1 MDTGRSRHMFQ
12 IPQPKNNRKR
22 MALAVS
28 LMAHCMVVYL
38 WLNRAPLFIQ
48 PSSVAWGVHGNSAN
62 LIYFPKVAEP
72 TKTAKKLHFR
82 PKTKQK
88 PAIEAPQQSVESA
101 RAGSPEGSLAQGPV
115 SGVEASPALPLVFP
129 DPSIYPWQLPK
140 GLQGDVVVE
149 VTIDEH
155 GVVTETKVVQSLQS
169 DIDDKVIA
177 TLKNWRFRPASV
189 DGVAIS
195 SRQDVHFHFPS

>member
-48 PSSVAWGVHGNSAN
+48 PSSVAWGIHGNSAN
-62 LIYFPKVAEP
+62 LIYFPKVTEP

-115 SGVEASPALPLVFP
+115 TGVEASPALPLVFP

>member
-1 MDTGRSRHMFQ
+1 MFQ
-12 IPQPKNNRKR
+12 LPQPANRR
-22 MALAVS
+22 RRSALVVS
-28 LMAHCMVVYL
+28 LIVHCVVVFL

-48 PSSVAWGVHGNSAN
+48 PSSVAWGIHGNSAN
-62 LIYFPKVAEP
+62 LIYFPRVAEP
-72 TKTAKKLHFR
+72 TKSAKKLHFR
-82 PKTKQK
+82 PKTKQQ
-88 PAIEAPQQSVESA
+88 PALEAPQQPIESA

-115 SGVEASPALPLVFP
+115 TGVEASPALPLVFP

-155 GVVTETKVVQSLQS
+155 GTVTETKVVQSLQS

-177 TLKNWRFRPASV
+177 TLKNWRFKPASV

>member
-1 MDTGRSRHMFQ
+1 MNTARICHMFQ
-12 IPQPKNNRKR
+12 IPQPKNSRKR

-28 LMAHCMVVYL
+28 LIAHCLVVYF
-38 WLNRAPLFIQ
+38 WLNRAPMFIQ
-48 PSSVAWGVHGNSAN
+48 PSSVAWGIHGNSAN
-62 LIYFPKVAEP
+62 LIYFPRVAEP
-72 TKTAKKLHFR
+72 ANTAKKVRFR
-82 PKTKQK
+82 PQTKQK
-88 PAIEAPQQSVESA
+88 PVIQTPPPVESA

-115 SGVEASPALPLVFP
+115 TGVEASPALPLVFP
-129 DPSIYPWQLPK
+129 DPSIFPWQLQ
-140 GLQGDVVVE
+140 GLQGDVIVE

-155 GVVTETKVVQSLQS
+155 GTVTETKVVQSLQS
-169 DIDDKVIA
+169 DIDEKVIA

>member
-88 PAIEAPQQSVESA
+88 PAIEAPQQPVESA

-115 SGVEASPALPLVFP
+115 TGVEASPALPLVFP

>member
-1 MDTGRSRHMFQ
+1 MDSDMFQ
-12 IPQPKNNRKR
+12 IPQPNDNQKR
-22 MALAVS
+22 RAIAAS
-28 LMAHCMVVYL
+28 LIAHCVIVFL
-38 WLNRAPLFIQ
+38 WLNRPPMFIQ
-48 PSSVAWGVHGNSAN
+48 PSSVAWGIHGNSAN
-62 LIYFPKVAEP
+62 LIYFPRVAEP
-72 TKTAKKLHFR
+72 TKSPKKLHFR
-82 PKTKQK
+82 PKTRQK
-88 PAIEAPQQSVESA
+88 PAIEAPQQPVESA
-101 RAGSPEGSLAQGPV
+101 RAGAPEGSLAQGPV
-115 SGVEASPALPLVFP
+115 TGVEASPALPLVFP

-140 GLQGDVVVE
+140 GLQGDVIVE

-155 GVVTETKVVQSLQS
+155 GIVTETKVVQSLQS

>member
-1 MDTGRSRHMFQ
+1 MFQ
-12 IPQPKNNRKR
+12 IPQPNNNRKR
-22 MALAVS
+22 MALAGS
-28 LMAHCMVVYL
+28 LIIHCVVVYL
-38 WLNRAPLFIQ
+38 WLNRAPIFIQ

-62 LIYFPKVAEP
+62 LIYFPRVAEP
-72 TKTAKKLHFR
+72 TNTAKKLHFR
-82 PKTKQK
+82 AKTKQK
-88 PAIEAPQQSVESA
+88 PTVETPQPTVESA
-101 RAGSPEGSLAQGPV
+101 RAGSVEGSLAQGPV
-115 SGVEASPALPLVFP
+115 TGVEANPALPLVFP

-140 GLQGDVVVE
+140 GLQGDVIVE

-155 GVVTETKVVQSLQS
+155 GTVTQTKVVQSLQS

>member
-115 SGVEASPALPLVFP
+115 TGVEASPALPLVFP

>member
-1 MDTGRSRHMFQ
+1 MFQ
-12 IPQPKNNRKR
+12 IPQPKNTRKR
-22 MALAVS
+22 IALTVS
-28 LMAHCMVVYL
+28 LLAHCVVVFL

-48 PSSVAWGVHGNSAN
+48 PSSVAWGIHGNSAN
-62 LIYFPKVAEP
+62 LIYFPRVAEP
-72 TKTAKKLHFR
+72 TSTAKKIHFR
-82 PKTKQK
+82 TRTKPK
-88 PAIEAPQQSVESA
+88 PAIEAPQQTIESG
-101 RAGSPEGSLAQGPV
+101 RAGSPEGSLAQGPAA
-115 SGVEASPALPLVFP
+115 GVEASPALPLVFP

-140 GLQGDVVVE
+140 GLQGDVIVE

-155 GVVTETKVVQSLQS
+155 GAVTQTKVVQSLQS

-177 TLKNWRFRPASV
+177 TLRNWRFRPASV

>member
-22 MALAVS
+22 MALVVS

-48 PSSVAWGVHGNSAN
+48 PSSVAWGIHGNSAN

-115 SGVEASPALPLVFP
+115 TGVEASPALPLVFP

-140 GLQGDVVVE
+140 GLQGDVIVE

>member
-1 MDTGRSRHMFQ
+1 MFQ
-12 IPQPKNNRKR
+12 VPQPANRR
-22 MALAVS
+22 RRAALVVS
-28 LMAHCMVVYL
+28 LILHCVIVFL
-38 WLNRAPLFIQ
+38 WLNRAPMFIQ
-48 PSSVAWGVHGNSAN
+48 PSSMTWGSHGNSAN
-62 LIYFPKVAEP
+62 LIYFPRVAEP

-88 PAIEAPQQSVESA
+88 PALEAPQPAESA
-101 RAGSPEGSLAQGPV
+101 RAGSLEGSLAQGPV
-115 SGVEASPALPLVFP
+115 TGVEASPALPLVFP
-129 DPSIYPWQLPK
+129 DPSIYPSQLPK
-140 GLQGDVVVE
+140 GLQGDVIVE

-155 GVVTETKVVQSLQS
+155 GTVTETKVVQSLQS

-177 TLKNWRFRPASV
+177 TLKNWRFKPASV

>member
-1 MDTGRSRHMFQ
+1 MFQ

-28 LMAHCMVVYL
+28 LIAHCVVVYL
-38 WLNRAPLFIQ
+38 WLNRAPMFIQ
-48 PSSVAWGVHGNSAN
+48 PSSVAWGMHGNSAN
-62 LIYFPKVAEP
+62 LIYFPRVAEP
-72 TKTAKKLHFR
+72 SAAAKKLRFR
-82 PKTKQK
+82 SKTKHK
-88 PAIEAPQQSVESA
+88 AIEAPQPPVESA
-101 RAGSPEGSLAQGPV
+101 RAGSADGSLAQGPV
-115 SGVEASPALPLVFP
+115 TGVEAIPALPLVFP
-129 DPSIYPWQLPK
+129 DPSIFPWQMPK
-140 GLQGDVVVE
+140 GLQGDVIVE

-155 GVVTETKVVQSLQS
+155 GNVTETKVVQSLQS

>member
-1 MDTGRSRHMFQ
+1 MDSGRTSKMFET
-12 IPQPKNNRKR
+12 PKPASHRRNA
-22 MALAVS
+22 ALAMSVII
-28 LMAHCMVVYL
+28 HCVIVYL
-38 WLNRAPLFIQ
+38 WLSRAPMFIQ
-48 PSSVAWGVHGNSAN
+48 PSSVAWGIHGNSAD
-62 LIYFPKVAEP
+62 LIYFPRVAKP

-88 PAIEAPQQSVESA
+88 PALEAPQQPTESA
-101 RAGSPEGSLAQGPV
+101 RAGSPDGSLAQGPV
-115 SGVEASPALPLVFP
+115 TGVEASPALPLVFP

-140 GLQGDVVVE
+140 GLQGDVIVE

-155 GVVTETKVVQSLQS
+155 GIVTETKVVQSLQS

>member
-1 MDTGRSRHMFQ
+1 MFQ
-12 IPQPKNNRKR
+12 IPQPASNRR
-22 MALAVS
+22 NTALVVS
-28 LMAHCMVVYL
+28 LLVHCLVVYL
-38 WLNRAPLFIQ
+38 WLNRGPLFVQ
-48 PSSVAWGVHGNSAN
+48 PSSIAWGTHGNSAD
-62 LIYFPKVAEP
+62 LIYFPRAAEP

-82 PKTKQK
+82 SKTKQK
-88 PAIEAPQQSVESA
+88 PAIEAPQQTVESA
-101 RAGSPEGSLAQGPV
+101 RAGAPEGSLFHGPV
-115 SGVEASPALPLVFP
+115 TGIEASPALPLVFP

-140 GLQGDVVVE
+140 GLQGDVIVE

-155 GVVTETKVVQSLQS
+155 GTVTETKVVQSLQS

-177 TLKNWRFRPASV
+177 TLKNWRFKPASV

>member
-28 LMAHCMVVYL
+28 LAAHCLVVYL
-38 WLNRAPLFIQ
+38 WLNRAPLFIK
-48 PSSVAWGVHGNSAN
+48 PSSVAWGLHGNSAN

-72 TKTAKKLHFR
+72 TKAAKKLHFR

-88 PAIEAPQQSVESA
+88 PAIEAPQQPVESA

-115 SGVEASPALPLVFP
+115 TGVEASPALPLVFP
-129 DPSIYPWQLPK
+129 DPSISRSQLPN
-140 GLQGDVVVE
+140 GLQGDVIVE

-155 GVVTETKVVQSLQS
+155 GTVTQTKVVQSLQS
-169 DIDDKVIA
+169 DIDEKVIA

>member
-1 MDTGRSRHMFQ
+1 MNTARICHMFQ
-12 IPQPKNNRKR
+12 IPQPKNSRKR

-28 LMAHCMVVYL
+28 LIAHCLVVYF
-38 WLNRAPLFIQ
+38 WLNRAPMFIQ
-48 PSSVAWGVHGNSAN
+48 PSSVAWGIHGNSAN
-62 LIYFPKVAEP
+62 LIYFPRVAEP
-72 TKTAKKLHFR
+72 ANTAKKVRFR

-88 PAIEAPQQSVESA
+88 PAIQTPPPVESA

-115 SGVEASPALPLVFP
+115 TGVEASPALPLVFP
-129 DPSIYPWQLPK
+129 DPSIFPWQLPK
-140 GLQGDVVVE
+140 GLQGDVIVE

-155 GVVTETKVVQSLQS
+155 GTVTETKVVQSLQS
-169 DIDDKVIA
+169 DIDEKVIA

>member
-1 MDTGRSRHMFQ
+1 MFQ
-12 IPQPKNNRKR
+12 IPQPKNDRKR
-22 MALAVS
+22 IAFAVS
-28 LMAHCMVVYL
+28 LAAHCLVVYL

-48 PSSVAWGVHGNSAN
+48 PSSIAWGIHGNSAN
-62 LIYFPKVAEP
+62 LIYFPRVAEP
-72 TKTAKKLHFR
+72 TKTARKLHFR

-88 PAIEAPQQSVESA
+88 PALEPPPQPAESA
-101 RAGSPEGSLAQGPV
+101 RAGSTEGSLAQGPV
-115 SGVEASPALPLVFP
+115 TGVEASPALPLVFP

-140 GLQGDVVVE
+140 GLQGDVIVE

-155 GVVTETKVVQSLQS
+155 GTVTETKVVQSLKS